1 MRNILLISLAVLSFE
16 VFSSNE
22 DTPNCPINGSHPKCI
37 KIFGGDYGGKYIGSV
52 INGQPN
58 GYGVFVATKK
68 LRQGTKY
75 EGYWIDGLRSEGKQ
89 QYEDGGVYDGE
100 WGRKYPDL
108 GMHGNGIYYYPNGDT
123 FEGQFKRNK
132 PIKGNLVKK
141 DGSTLYLEYRW
152 NWEKFKGGRILFG
165 ELTFQDGSTYKGEFD
180 KFNNPKDTKISP
192 PGEDGKGNN
201 NPKSQSNNIRPVA
214 SGTGFAINE
223 QGVII
228 TNSHVVDGCE
238 AVKVHHKGEIYTS
251 ILIAKDAIN
260 DLAIIKADFKP
271 NHFFTLKERDPSI
284 LDEIVVAGY
293 PFGMQISSNVKV
305 TKGIVSSLAGIG
317 NNYSQIQID
326 AAIQPGNSGG
336 PIIDLDGNL
345 VGVAVSKL
353 DLMTIVENYG
363 VVPEDTNFGIKSNV
377 VKNLLLGNS
386 INFDSSKDYRANK
399 MDLVEKINESTFF
412 LSCWMSQESI
422 EKFSDTKMMFKEN
435 N

>member
-1 MRNILLISLAVLSFE
+1 M
-16 VFSSNE
+16 
-22 DTPNCPINGSHPKCI
+22 
-37 KIFGGDYGGKYIGSV
+37 
-52 INGQPN
+52 
-58 GYGVFVATKK
+58 
-68 LRQGTKY
+68 
-75 EGYWIDGLRSEGKQ
+75 
-89 QYEDGGVYDGE
+89 
-100 WGRKYPDL
+100 
-108 GMHGNGIYYYPNGDT
+108 
-123 FEGQFKRNK
+123 
-132 PIKGNLVKK
+132 
-141 DGSTLYLEYRW
+141 
-152 NWEKFKGGRILFG
+152 
-165 ELTFQDGSTYKGEFD
+165 
-180 KFNNPKDTKISP
+180 
-192 PGEDGKGNN
+192 
-201 NPKSQSNNIRPVA
+201 A

-305 TKGIVSSLAGIG
+305 TKGIVSSLAGID

-386 INFDSSKDYRANK
+386 INFDSSKVYRANK

-412 LSCWMSQESI
+412 LSCWMSQESV
-422 EKFSDTKMMFKEN
+422 EKFSDAKMMFKEN

>member
-1 MRNILLISLAVLSFE
+1 MRNILLISLIFFSFE
-16 VFSSNE
+16 VFSSDENI
-22 DTPNCPINGSHPKCI
+22 PYCPKYGSHPNCI
-37 KIFGGDYGGKYIGSV
+37 KIFAGSYGGKYIGPV
-52 INGQPN
+52 INGSSHGFGVFTPTN
-58 GYGVFVATKK
+58 KTGYG
-68 LRQGTKY
+68 GSY
-75 EGYWIDGLRSEGKQ
+75 EGYWIDGLRSRGKQ
-89 QYEDGGVYDGE
+89 TFSDGGIYDGD
-100 WGRKYPDL
+100 WGRKYPNL
-108 GMHGNGIYYYPNGDT
+108 GMHGMGIYFYPNGER
-123 FEGQFKRNK
+123 FEGLFNKNK
-132 PIKGNLVKK
+132 PVAGTLVKK
-141 DGSTLYLEYRW
+141 DGSNISLMYRW
-152 NWEKFKGGRILFG
+152 DWEKFKGGRILFG
-165 ELTFQDGSTYKGEFD
+165 TLTYPDGTTYEGEFD
-180 KFNNPKDTKISP
+180 KYNNPKDTKLSP
-192 PGEDGKGNN
+192 SDDGKSDN
-201 NPKSQSNNIRPVA
+201 NPKSQSNNTRPVA

-228 TNSHVVDGCE
+228 TNSHVIDGCE
-238 AVKVHHKGEIYTS
+238 AVKVHHKGKIYTS

-271 NHFFTLKERDPSI
+271 NHFFTLKERDPNI

-386 INFDSSKDYRANK
+386 INFGSSKDYRAIK

-422 EKFSDTKMMFKEN
+422 EKFSDIKMMFKEN
-435 N
+435 NQ

>member
-1 MRNILLISLAVLSFE
+1 
-16 VFSSNE
+16 
-22 DTPNCPINGSHPKCI
+22 
-37 KIFGGDYGGKYIGSV
+37 
-52 INGQPN
+52 
-58 GYGVFVATKK
+58 
-68 LRQGTKY
+68 
-75 EGYWIDGLRSEGKQ
+75 
-89 QYEDGGVYDGE
+89 
-100 WGRKYPDL
+100 
-108 GMHGNGIYYYPNGDT
+108 
-123 FEGQFKRNK
+123 
-132 PIKGNLVKK
+132 
-141 DGSTLYLEYRW
+141 
-152 NWEKFKGGRILFG
+152 
-165 ELTFQDGSTYKGEFD
+165 
-180 KFNNPKDTKISP
+180 
-192 PGEDGKGNN
+192 
-201 NPKSQSNNIRPVA
+201 
-214 SGTGFAINE
+214 
-223 QGVII
+223 
-228 TNSHVVDGCE
+228 
-238 AVKVHHKGEIYTS
+238 
-251 ILIAKDAIN
+251 
-260 DLAIIKADFKP
+260 
-271 NHFFTLKERDPSI
+271 
-284 LDEIVVAGY
+284 
-293 PFGMQISSNVKV
+293 MQISSNVKV

>member
-1 MRNILLISLAVLSFE
+1 
-16 VFSSNE
+16 
-22 DTPNCPINGSHPKCI
+22 
-37 KIFGGDYGGKYIGSV
+37 
-52 INGQPN
+52 
-58 GYGVFVATKK
+58 
-68 LRQGTKY
+68 
-75 EGYWIDGLRSEGKQ
+75 
-89 QYEDGGVYDGE
+89 
-100 WGRKYPDL
+100 
-108 GMHGNGIYYYPNGDT
+108 MHGNGIYYYPNGDT

-132 PIKGNLVKK
+132 PVKGNLARK
-141 DGSTLYLEYRW
+141 DGSTLYLQYRW

-165 ELTFQDGSTYKGEFD
+165 ELTYQDGSTYEGEFD

-192 PGEDGKGNN
+192 SGEGGKGNN
-201 NPKSQSNNIRPVA
+201 NSKSQSNNIRPVA

-228 TNSHVVDGCE
+228 TNNHVVDGCE
-238 AVKVHHKGEIYTS
+238 AVKVHHKGKTYTS
-251 ILIAKDAIN
+251 IVVAKDAIN
-260 DLAIIKADFKP
+260 DLAIIKVDFQP
-271 NHFFTLKERDPSI
+271 NHFFTLQEQDPSI

-386 INFDSSKDYRANK
+386 INFSSSKDYRANK
-399 MDLVEKINESTFF
+399 VDLVKKINESTFF
-412 LSCWMSQESI
+412 LSCWMGQENV
-422 EKFSDTKMMFKEN
+422 EKFSDTKMMFKNE
-435 N
+435 